1 MAKIGQVTSVL
12 IIVFILLSL
21 PFLLALVLP
30 NEVASTPFSIYNE
43 DWNGLSELK
52 KMFEDYGAQIKTIIG
67 STNALNRLNETL
79 YNTDPNGST
88 LIIIGPTLHYDPS
101 ESIAILLFIMRGGR
115 VLIADD
121 FGTGNDILSF
131 FSMILGAMSQIPM
144 EGFGSVDM
152 FGFQSSQLLGE
163 STNGSQQTT
172 PSNTTFINPIVGI
185 AFNGSLLM
193 DTTQNVGSPAYPV
206 FKPIAS
212 QATGTNITVVAPWV
226 QDYVKGINNGIVG
239 NFATALTMKVK
250 YPENTCWTNPQPPC
264 ELIYHT
270 IWVPMGGFPAYLE
283 NLYLPPTGQ
292 TLDISVN
299 VRLEIGVLYS
309 SRESWLEANITQ
321 AKRDLNSV
329 GPNTGEWAYPQ
340 TGFPVFVS
348 LPLGDAGALML
359 AADPSIFINLYL
371 NPSQYDA
378 ANAFGNYDNRQ
389 FAQNVIEQ
397 LMKGRPN
404 QLVIFDE
411 SHLAHSPLSPILP
424 ISIYLR
430 FLDLMTMFP
439 LFAPILP
446 LAAFGLARKYV
457 PKKTTSKPLLVKKVQ
472 QYYGKSFFAT
482 KMAWFLQYQHYK
494 RGLELLYRRLR
505 RSLIRR
511 YDPNAEWDFEIF
523 AEYLTKEFPNLDYKM
538 LIEGFNEIE
547 TVLLSN
553 NELTEEEFLKHYLF
567 IKTIS
572 DVIS

>member
-1 MAKIGQVTSVL
+1 MRSAA
-12 IIVFILLSL
+12 LL
-21 PFLLALVLP
+21 LLALVLP
-30 NEVASTPFSIYNE
+30 NEVARTPFSIYNE

-52 KMFEDYGAQIKTIIG
+52 KMFEDNGAKIKTIIG

-79 YNTDPNGST
+79 YQADPNGST

-101 ESIAILLFIMRGGR
+101 ESIAILLYIMRGGR

-131 FSMILGAMSQIPM
+131 FSMILGALSEIPM
-144 EGFGSVDM
+144 EGFGGVDM
-152 FGFQSSQLLGE
+152 FGFQSSQLASNLGGGAANQ
-163 STNGSQQTT
+163 TTT

-193 DTTQNVGSPAYPV
+193 DTTSNAGSPAYPV
-206 FKPIAS
+206 FKPIAAAYS
-212 QATGTNITVVAPWV
+212 GTNITVVAPWV
-226 QDYVKGINNGIVG
+226 TDYVQGINNGVVG
-239 NFATALTMKVK
+239 NFATALSMKVK

-270 IWVPMGGFPAYLE
+270 TWVPMGGFPAYLE
-283 NLYLPPTGQ
+283 SLYIPPAGQ

-299 VRLEIGVLYS
+299 IRLEIGVLYS

-321 AKRDLNSV
+321 AKQDLNSV
-329 GPNTGEWAYPQ
+329 GPNIGEWAYPQ
-340 TGFPVFVS
+340 VGFPVFVA

-359 AADPSIFINLYL
+359 ASDPSMFINLYL
-371 NPSQYDA
+371 NPSRYDA
-378 ANAFGNYDNRQ
+378 ENQFGSYDNRQ
-389 FAQNVIEQ
+389 FAQNVITQ

-411 SHLAHSPLSPILP
+411 SHLAHSPLSPVLP
-424 ISIYLR
+424 LSIYLR
-430 FLDLMTMFP
+430 FLDLTTMFP

-446 LAAFGLARKYV
+446 LIAFGLARKYV
-457 PKKTTSKPLLVKKVQ
+457 PKKGTSRPLLVKKVQ

-505 RSLIRR
+505 RNLLRR
-511 YDPNAEWDFEIF
+511 YDPNAEWDPEIF
-523 AEYLTKEFPNLDYKM
+523 AEYLTREFPSLEYKT
-538 LIEGFNEIE
+538 LIKGFDEIE
-547 TVLLSN
+547 TVLISDE
-553 NELTEEEFLKHYLF
+553 ELTEEEFLKHYLF

-572 DVIS
+572 DTIS